1 FHSGEAVAVKDL
13 FVTLISQLGVSDGDA
28 PGQRLQALLIALAG
42 GLIDRLLQL
51 LVNGCVYAADEEAR
65 HRRDAFDRLA
75 FIEPAFEAANV
86 GFHGRLIATDRK
98 QQGDVDVDAF
108 AKALLDGRYAFGGGG
123 NLDHHVRARDQPPQ
137 APR

>member
-75 FIEPAFEAANV
+75 FIEPAFEAAKV
-86 GFHGRLIATDRK
+86 DFPGRLIATDST
-98 QQGDVDVDAF
+98 QQRVDGFVAF
-108 AKALLDGRYAFGGGG
+108 AKDLPD
-123 NLDHHVRARDQPPQ
+123 ARRGLRGD
-137 APR
+137 